1 MRRRCNAFVIET
13 EDGVAASAPAAVL
26 RRLPGRARPRVEAL
40 GEYEEFNARRRERI
54 PAVLW
59 QFWAPDP
66 DEFYRWRV
74 QLDCG
79 CIREVLTTDKTQLP
93 AEQRWLDLVS
103 AAPLPAGQLLCAHD
117 EEGLGPYRAI
127 VEWGRRREQSF
138 PPDPA
143 EPPDWTDADLWA
155 KIRRDEPSTS
165 AFWTVTLSCGHAT
178 DVVTDVNW
186 KPEDGPRRVSE
197 QRRLEMLANLD
208 AHDVDVADDEAEDD
222 HFRRMVEGGWP
233 RPAPEQRCWNC
244 PRARWIVAYQR
255 AGWLVP
261 RRETTPPPT
270 PSRERLEQRLRRA
283 EAEAD
288 QLRTELAKLD
298 DADPTP

>member
-1 MRRRCNAFVIET
+1 M
-13 EDGVAASAPAAVL
+13 
-26 RRLPGRARPRVEAL
+26 
-40 GEYEEFNARRRERI
+40 
-54 PAVLW
+54 
-59 QFWAPDP
+59 
-66 DEFYRWRV
+66 
-74 QLDCG
+74 DCG

-143 EPPDWTDADLWA
+143 EPPDWTDADLWV

-222 HFRRMVEGGWP
+222 HSDAWSRLAGRAQHLSSGAGTVRERGGSWRTNEQGGLCRAARRRHHRPRRANGSNSDCAAP
-233 RPAPEQRCWNC
+233 RPKPTSYAPNSPSSTMPTRRRDPRHQPADEISTPGLTRATGAPASLVGSGWQR
-244 PRARWIVAYQR
+244 
-255 AGWLVP
+255 
-261 RRETTPPPT
+261 PT
-270 PSRERLEQRLRRA
+270 RLRCGRVA
-283 EAEAD
+283 A
-288 QLRTELAKLD
+288 QLATSTAR
-298 DADPTP
+298 PC